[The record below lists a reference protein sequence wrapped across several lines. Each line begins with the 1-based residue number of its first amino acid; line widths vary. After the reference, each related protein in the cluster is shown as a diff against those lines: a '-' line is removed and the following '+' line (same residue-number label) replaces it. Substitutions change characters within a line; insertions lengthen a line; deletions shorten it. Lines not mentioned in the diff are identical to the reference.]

1 LGVPIRDGFSTS
13 ILNSYEGD
21 SIVSAP
27 LQITADALRAC
38 SNAAWGTYDNYMS
51 VENKQPFVYAHYCPT
66 MPIIDMDSSS
76 PLQIEV
82 ATPGPPIGRIYA
94 DLNITL
100 GEFNDSYNGTNDS
113 HIIWVAPPKYS
124 NFSSSIVAV
133 VAPDLKDVGTGVAWY
148 STCSIDG
155 GWLPAV
161 VNTTE
166 YFQVQTYPTD
176 KTSALLEEGS
186 LGGGLDAA
194 HIVSI
199 DPAWAYNAT
208 TNAGLFE
215 QSIGSTT
222 LKDLLD
228 LAYIP
233 TIEGQVPWNGTNDVA
248 SPGISSLAIG
258 GIISTA
264 MSTALTVNA
273 ANITYVNTTY
283 KRTDESIPQG
293 IWMNNITSGPQTTL
307 YNESTF
313 RPGIIS
319 DEEARLLAKPDPGRS
334 FVINVFGKSLIGYAF
349 ESVPT
354 ILATAILCVYCLYV
368 LISISASILAGIGS
382 NSWDSVSEI
391 TALALNSTP
400 PTHLGSI
407 SAGLKTLRVFQEPVG
422 VLVNEKDELELVFRE
437 ADGGDEMF
445 KAVERNKEY

>member
-1 LGVPIRDGFSTS
+1 M
-13 ILNSYEGD
+13 LNSYEMEL
-21 SIVSAP
+21 IISAP
-27 LQITADALRAC
+27 LQITADAMRAC
-38 SNAAWGTYDNYMS
+38 SNAAWGTYDNFMS
-51 VENKQPFVYAHYCPT
+51 MESKQPFVYPNYCEP

-76 PLQIEV
+76 QLKITV
-82 ATPGPPIGRIYA
+82 DFGGPSNGRIYA

-100 GEFNDSYNGTNDS
+100 GEFNNSYNGTNGS
-113 HIIWVAPPKYS
+113 HIMWVAPPKYS

-133 VAPDLKDVGTGVAWY
+133 VAPDLKYVGTGVAWY
-148 STCSIDG
+148 WVCSIDA

-161 VNTTE
+161 VNITD
-166 YFQVQTYPTD
+166 YFFVQDYPTD
-176 KTSALLEEGS
+176 KSLALLEDGS

-208 TNAGLFE
+208 ANAAIFQ
-215 QSIGSTT
+215 QSTGSTT

-233 TIEGQVPWNGTNDVA
+233 TIEGQEPWNGTNDVA
-248 SPGISSLAIG
+248 TPGIDSLAIG
-258 GIISTA
+258 GIIATA

-283 KRTDESIPQG
+283 KRTNESIPQG
-293 IWMNNITSGPQTTL
+293 IWMTNITSNPQGTL

-319 DEEARLLAKPDPGRS
+319 DEETRLLAEPDASRS
-334 FVINVFGKSLIGYAF
+334 FVIDVFGKSLVGYAF
-349 ESVPT
+349 ESIPV
-354 ILATAILCVYCLYV
+354 IIATAILCIYFIYV
-368 LISISASILAGIGS
+368 LISIIASIVVGISS

-407 SAGLKTLRVFQEPVG
+407 SAGLNTLRVFQESVG
-422 VLVNEKDELELVFRE
+422 VLSNEKDELELVFRE
-437 ADGGDEMF
+437 ADGGDTMF
-445 KAVERNKEY
+445 KAVERSKEY

>member
-1 LGVPIRDGFSTS
+1 
-13 ILNSYEGD
+13 
-21 SIVSAP
+21 
-27 LQITADALRAC
+27 
-38 SNAAWGTYDNYMS
+38 MS

-82 ATPGPPIGRIYA
+82 ATPDPPIGRIYA

-208 TNAGLFE
+208 ANAGLFE

-368 LISISASILAGIGS
+368 LISISASILAGVGS